1 MGYYTYYRLEM
12 KSTDNTS
19 IDYEAINRTFI
30 HIYDEVFEKSTLE
43 DSWVK
48 ESIKDYDFI
57 NNYYFEESQTWYA
70 FDEDMLK
77 LSRMFPNVVFCL
89 WGEGE
94 ERDDNWRVVYHN
106 GSAAGSHGRIVYN
119 YEPMY
124 EEYFGPSY

>member
-1 MGYYTYYRLEM
+1 M
-12 KSTDNTS
+12 KSKDNTP
-19 IDYEAINRTFI
+19 IDYEAINRAFI

-57 NNYYFEESQTWYA
+57 NNYYFEESSKWYE
-70 FDEDMLK
+70 FNSDMLK
-77 LSRMFPNVVFCL
+77 LSEMFPNVVFCL

-94 ERDDNWRVVYHN
+94 DRDDNWRVVYN
-106 GSAAGSHGRIVYN
+106 DGSAASSHGKIVYA

-124 EEYFGPSY
+124 EKYFGLND